1 MNVST
6 TMGPVQVAV
15 FTYLICTVISLGVAG
30 IIKLLFGI
38 IKLQRN
44 EVAPVAVETSV
55 KPEPSR

>member
-1 MNVST
+1 MNASA

-15 FTYLICTVISLGVAG
+15 VTYLICTVISLGVAG

-44 EVAPVAVETSV
+44 EVTPVAVEISV
-55 KPEPSR
+55 KPESSR